1 MRLCMNKKM
10 NTKGE
15 DMHYISVVSIKIDGH
30 CVITKISIHHPPP
43 PPTETESNGNS
54 EGRWLLEVLFPGTLI
69 KIGEVLKINS
79 CSVEQNYQLFHC

>member
-30 CVITKISIHHPPP
+30 CVITKISIHQPPP
-43 PPTETESNGNS
+43 PPHGDGEQ
-54 EGRWLLEVLFPGTLI
+54 RKFR
-69 KIGEVLKINS
+69 GEVASRGPFSGDSN
-79 CSVEQNYQLFHC
+79 